1 MHINPRELLTL
12 TTLPGIGSQR
22 LINLIAH
29 FRDTR
34 AILAATPKELI
45 KAQGIEK
52 KTALNIVNHIRDSG
66 LDQAGRLVSEQ
77 MARLDAHK
85 ARIVTYWDKDF
96 PQHLKNI
103 YDPPAFL
110 FVKGSLQPEDSC
122 AIALVGTR
130 TMSPYGQQMAESF
143 ASGLA
148 RAGITVVS
156 GLARGIDTAAHAATV
171 KAGGRTIAIVGSGV
185 DVIYPPE
192 NKGLAGR
199 IEQTG
204 AILSEFL
211 MGAKPDASN
220 FPRRNRIIS
229 GMTLGTVVIETG
241 IEGGA
246 MITASLAF
254 DQNREVFAVPSPVNS
269 KRVSGTNLLIKQ
281 RKASLVES
289 VEDVIEILAPQLKG
303 IISAA
308 APQHTPPQVQLS
320 VFEQKLFDTLGTG
333 QMHIDALAEQA
344 GFSTADALVH
354 LLSLE
359 FKGLVKQNP
368 GKMFLRTS

>member
-156 GLARGIDTAAHAATV
+156 GLARGIDTAAHTATV
-171 KAGGRTIAIVGSGV
+171 KAGGRTIAVVGSGV

>member
-1 MHINPRELLTL
+1 MHIDPRELLTL

-34 AILAATPKELI
+34 AVLAATPKELI
-45 KAQGIEK
+45 QAQGIEK

-66 LDQAGRLVSEQ
+66 LDQASRFVSEQ
-77 MARLDAHK
+77 MAKLEKHR
-85 ARIVTYWDKDF
+85 ARMVTYWDKDF
-96 PQHLKNI
+96 PQNLKNI

-110 FVKGSLQPEDSC
+110 FLKGTLEPEDSYS
-122 AIALVGTR
+122 IALVGTR
-130 TMSPYGQQMAESF
+130 TMSPYGEQMAERL

-148 RAGITVVS
+148 GFGITVVS
-156 GLARGIDTAAHAATV
+156 GLARGIDTTVHAATV
-171 KAGGRTIAIVGSGV
+171 KTGGRTIAVVGSGV

-192 NKGLAGR
+192 NKGLAAK
-199 IEQTG
+199 IEQNG
-204 AILSEFL
+204 GVLSEFL

-254 DQNREVFAVPSPVNS
+254 DQNREVFAIPSHVNS
-269 KRVSGTNLLIKQ
+269 KRRSGTNLLIKQ

-289 VEDVIEILAPQLKG
+289 VEDIIEILAPQLRG

-308 APQHTPPQVQLS
+308 SPQQAAPQVQLS
-320 VFEQKLFDTLGTG
+320 AFEQKLFETLGG
-333 QMHIDALAEQA
+333 GPMHIDALAEQA
-344 GFSTADALVH
+344 GFTTGDALVH

-368 GKMFLRTS
+368 GKMFLRIS